1 MSHHHGSAVARALA
15 AGLGLVASVALP
27 ATAQQQI
34 SIGTSVTGTLT
45 MSDPVLPSDQSHYK
59 LFTFMGQAGQTVQV
73 DLMSS
78 DFDAYLYLRDQN
90 GQNLAQDD
98 DSGGGLNSR
107 IVRNLPYTGMF
118 QILANTLRA
127 GQYGSFTLSLQASGM
142 AQPVVTQPLAQPIA
156 SPLQLVVIGS
166 IGLNQQ
172 VQNILSAGAPLYD
185 GKKYHAYNFECT
197 AGQQLQMDLLSDW
210 DNYAIVFDPVGNI
223 VARDDDGGEGLNA
236 RIVHACTTTGTYRLM
251 VTTYSASSSTGAYTL
266 RVQGLGT
273 PTPIQAQPQP
283 IAQPVPQPI
292 PTAAPAVMPS
302 NPIPAPG
309 QTGLTAIG
317 QVLRGRLETG
327 DQTMADGTFADIWQF
342 QGSAVQTITIDVRS
356 DEFDTYMQLLDA
368 NGNKLGEDDDSGGN
382 LNSRLTFTLPATGMY
397 QIVVNNSGQSKRMGL
412 YTVSIR

>member
-34 SIGTSVTGTLT
+34 PIGTSVTGTLT

-59 LFTFMGQAGQTVQV
+59 LFTFMGSAGQTVQI
-73 DLMSS
+73 DLLSS

-98 DSGGGLNSR
+98 DSGGGLNAR
-107 IVRNLPYTGMF
+107 IVRNLPYSGLY

-142 AQPVVTQPLAQPIA
+142 AQPVVGQPMV
-156 SPLQLVVIGS
+156 SSLQLVTIGT

-172 VQNILSAGAPLYD
+172 VQNILSTGAPLYD
-185 GKKYHAYNFECT
+185 NKKYHAYNFQCT
-197 AGQQLQMDLLSDW
+197 AGQQFEMDIQSDW
-210 DNYAIVFDPVGNI
+210 DNYAMVFDPVGNI
-223 VARDDDGGEGLNA
+223 VARDDDSGEGLNA
-236 RIVHACTTTGTYRLM
+236 RIVQACTTTGLYRLM
-251 VTTYSASSSTGAYTL
+251 VTTYSPSTSTGSYTL

-273 PTPIQAQPQP
+273 PMPIQTQPQP

-292 PTAAPAVMPS
+292 SAPAQAMPT
-302 NPIPAPG
+302 NPIPSPG
-309 QTGLTAIG
+309 QTGLIAIG
-317 QVLRGRLETG
+317 QVMSGRLETG

-342 QGSAVQTITIDVRS
+342 QGAAGQTITIDVRS

-368 NGNKLGEDDDSGGN
+368 TGNKLGEDDDSGGN
-382 LNSRLTFTLPATGMY
+382 LNSRLTYTLPATGMY
-397 QIVVNNSGQSKRMGL
+397 QIVVNNSGQSKRVGL
-412 YTVSIR
+412 YTLSIR

>member
-34 SIGTSVTGTLT
+34 AIGTSVTGTLT

-59 LFTFMGQAGQTVQV
+59 MFTFMGSAGQTVQI
-73 DLMSS
+73 DLLSS
-78 DFDAYLYLRDQN
+78 DFDSYLYLRDQN
-90 GQNLAQDD
+90 VQNIAQDD

-107 IVRNLPYTGMF
+107 IVRNLPYTGMY

-142 AQPVVTQPLAQPIA
+142 AQQPMVAQPIVT
-156 SPLQLVVIGS
+156 SLQLVTIGS

-197 AGQQLQMDLLSDW
+197 AGQQFEMDILSDW
-210 DNYAIVFDPVGNI
+210 DNYAMVFDPVGNI
-223 VARDDDGGEGLNA
+223 VARDDDSGEGLNA
-236 RIVHACTTTGTYRLM
+236 RVVQACTTTGTYRLM
-251 VTTYSASSSTGAYTL
+251 VTTYSASSSTGSYTL

-273 PTPIQAQPQP
+273 PMPIQGQP
-283 IAQPVPQPI
+283 ITQPVPQPI
-292 PTAAPAVMPS
+292 PTAAPAQMMPT

-309 QTGLTAIG
+309 QTGQIAIG

-342 QGSAVQTITIDVRS
+342 QGPAGQTITIDVRS
-356 DEFDTYMQLLDA
+356 DEFDTYMQLLDG

-382 LNSRLTFTLPATGMY
+382 LNSRLTFTLPAAGMY
-397 QIVVNNSGQSKRMGL
+397 QIVVNNSGQSKRMGV

>member
-15 AGLGLVASVALP
+15 AGLGLVAWVALP

-34 SIGTSVTGTLT
+34 PIGTSVTGTLT

-59 LFTFMGQAGQTVQV
+59 LFTFMGSAGQTVQI

-90 GQNLAQDD
+90 GQNIAQDD
-98 DSGGGLNSR
+98 DAGGGLNSR
-107 IVRNLPYTGMF
+107 IVRNLPYSGMY

-127 GQYGSFTLSLQASGM
+127 GQYGSFTLALQASGM
-142 AQPVVTQPLAQPIA
+142 AQPAVAQPIVT
-156 SPLQLVVIGS
+156 SLQLVTIGA

-185 GKKYHAYNFECT
+185 GKKYHAYSFECT
-197 AGQQLQMDLLSDW
+197 AGQQFEMDILADW
-210 DNYAIVFDPVGNI
+210 DNYAMVFDPVGNI
-223 VARDDDGGEGLNA
+223 VARDDDSGEGLNA
-236 RIVHACTTTGTYRLM
+236 RIVQACTTTGTYRLM
-251 VTTYSASSSTGAYTL
+251 VTTYSASSSTGQYTL

-283 IAQPVPQPI
+283 IAPVPQPI
-292 PTAAPAVMPS
+292 PTAAPTVMPT
-302 NPIPAPG
+302 NPIPTPG
-309 QTGLTAIG
+309 QTGLIAIG

-342 QGSAVQTITIDVRS
+342 QGPAGQTITIDVRS
-356 DEFDTYMQLLDA
+356 DEFDTYMQLLDG
-368 NGNKLGEDDDSGGN
+368 NGNKLGEDDDTGGN
-382 LNSRLTFTLPATGMY
+382 LNSHLTFTLPAAGMY
-397 QIVVNNSGQSKRMGL
+397 QIVVNNSGQSKRVGL

>member
-1 MSHHHGSAVARALA
+1 MLHHRGWAVARALA
-15 AGLGLVASVALP
+15 GVGLVASVALP
-27 ATAQQQI
+27 ARAQQQI
-34 SIGTSVTGTLT
+34 SIGTTVTGTLT

-59 LFTFMGQAGQTVQV
+59 MFTFMGAAGQRIQI

-98 DSGGGLNSR
+98 DGGGGLNSR
-107 IVRNLPYTGMF
+107 IIRDLPYTGMY

-127 GQYGSFTLSLQASGM
+127 GQYGSFTLSLQGTAMG
-142 AQPVVTQPLAQPIA
+142 QQFVTQPQVT
-156 SPLQLVVIGS
+156 SLQIMTTGT

-172 VQNILSAGAPLYD
+172 VQNILGAGAPLYD
-185 GKKYHAYNFECT
+185 GKKYHAYDFQCT
-197 AGQQLQMDLLSDW
+197 AGQQIQMDILSDW
-210 DNYAIVFDPVGNI
+210 DNYAMVFDPAGNI
-223 VARDDDGGEGLNA
+223 AARDDDSGEGLNA
-236 RIVHACTTTGTYRLM
+236 RIQYACAMTGTYKLM
-251 VTTYSASSSTGAYTL
+251 VTTYSATTSTGQYTL
-266 RVQGLGT
+266 RVQGLGMPTPIT
-273 PTPIQAQPQP
+273 PTPIQPQPQQIVSNIP
-283 IAQPVPQPI
+283 PQPAQAM
-292 PTAAPAVMPS
+292 PT
-302 NPIPAPG
+302 NLIPAPG
-309 QTGLTAIG
+309 QTGQIAIG
-317 QVLRGRLETG
+317 QVMRGRLETG

-342 QGSAVQTITIDVRS
+342 QGAAGQTITIDVRS